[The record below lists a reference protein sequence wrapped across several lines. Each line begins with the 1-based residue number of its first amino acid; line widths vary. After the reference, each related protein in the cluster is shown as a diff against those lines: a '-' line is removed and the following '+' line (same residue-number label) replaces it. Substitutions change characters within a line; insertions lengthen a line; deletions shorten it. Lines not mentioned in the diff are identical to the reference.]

1 MSDIMP
7 LQVNLRHLETHEIK
21 IKGELPAAELE
32 LELRDDMCR
41 ADKPLQYDLEV
52 QQLEQELLVQGHVRL
67 PLTCEC
73 VRCLKSFVHNLDLP
87 HWTRLLPLEGEEKT
101 PIDNDCVDLT
111 PYLREDIL
119 LEFPQHPLCETE
131 CRGLPAKE
139 TGKAKKATKPGD
151 SNQEPSMWADLDKLK
166 F

>member
-1 MSDIMP
+1 MP
-7 LQVNLRHLETHEIK
+7 LLVNLRHLEEDDLEL
-21 IKGELPAAELE
+21 KGELPVAELD
-32 LELRDDMCR
+32 LDLKDDMRR
-41 ADKPLQYDLEV
+41 ADKPLRYNLQV
-52 QQLEQELLVQGHVRL
+52 QQLETDLLVQGELRL
-67 PLTCEC
+67 AITCEC
-73 VRCLKSFVHNLDLP
+73 VRCLKNFEYTLKLRN
-87 HWTRLLPLEGEEKT
+87 WARLLPLEGDEKT

-139 TGKAKKATKPGD
+139 TGKAKQATKPGD
-151 SNQEPSMWADLDKLK
+151 STEEPSPWADLDKLK